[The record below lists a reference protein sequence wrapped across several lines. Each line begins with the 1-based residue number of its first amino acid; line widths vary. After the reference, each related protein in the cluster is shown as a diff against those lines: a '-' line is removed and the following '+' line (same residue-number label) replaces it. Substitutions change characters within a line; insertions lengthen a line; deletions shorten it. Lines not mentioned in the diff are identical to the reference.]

1 VVIAKCLEGSRDD
14 QRRVADVP
22 WEVLSRLH
30 QGFRDT
36 ATVMEWAVQW
46 LDKKIL
52 FAGGILLAICA
63 SASYLL
69 LSDKKS
75 LVQIENSIAD
85 RLGFLEEPCC

>member
-1 VVIAKCLEGSRDD
+1 
-14 QRRVADVP
+14 
-22 WEVLSRLH
+22 
-30 QGFRDT
+30 
-36 ATVMEWAVQW
+36 M
-46 LDKKIL
+46 DKKIL
-52 FAGGILLAICA
+52 FAGGILLTICA